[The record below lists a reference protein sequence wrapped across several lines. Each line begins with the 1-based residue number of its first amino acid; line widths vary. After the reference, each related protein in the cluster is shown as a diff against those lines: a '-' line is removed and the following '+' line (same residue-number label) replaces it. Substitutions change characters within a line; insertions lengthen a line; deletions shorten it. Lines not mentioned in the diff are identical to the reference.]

1 MSRELVVEHLP
12 GDETIVSSRDGAPS
26 IDILDRAAVQA
37 PTIYPVV
44 ETWLTGHANGVL
56 ADPVPTPAQRVW
68 HRQAWG
74 CFHDLS
80 VESDQELAG
89 MGLAIIGNLCKLVAS
104 KQLSTQA
111 DAKLVWKRGQSD
123 VERCLP
129 WPGMPNDQPVPLD
142 LCELP
147 FDVAMF
153 LHTEDTQFKQQ
164 VDRWAL
170 MRRIEAVW
178 VPHLRALLM
187 NYV

>member
-1 MSRELVVEHLP
+1 MSRETVVEHLP
-12 GDETIVSSRDGAPS
+12 GDETIVSSRDAAPAVDVLEQRPV
-26 IDILDRAAVQA
+26 IDPI
-37 PTIYPVV
+37 IYPVV
-44 ETWLTGHANGVL
+44 ETWLTGHASGFL
-56 ADPVPTPAQRVW
+56 GDPVPTPAQRVW

-74 CFHDLS
+74 CFHDLA

-111 DAKLVWKRGQSD
+111 DAKLIWKRGHTD
-123 VERCLP
+123 VERLLP

-147 FDVAMF
+147 FDSAMF

-170 MRRIEAVW
+170 MRRIEEVF
-178 VPHLRALLM
+178 VPHIRWLLHTHA
-187 NYV
+187 